1 MFNPASNTVKPP
13 KTDAQLEVEQ
23 ARFDRRMALDHAVDL
38 AKAGASKYG
47 SAGYTSAT
55 LLTYA
60 ADITAFIK
68 DGTIPTELPAIVAKL
83 KETDPAG
90 APGPETRE
98 YLLSDKDIDTK
109 PIKRVRKATR
119 S

>member
-1 MFNPASNTVKPP
+1 MFNPPNDSSKSGQTAEQE
-13 KTDAQLEVEQ
+13 AAYQ
-23 ARFDRRMALDHAVDL
+23 ARIARKTALDHAVDL
-38 AKAGASKYG
+38 AKAGASRYG
-47 SAGYTSAT
+47 AKGYTSHT

-60 ADITAFIK
+60 ADITAFIT
-68 DGTIPTELPAIVAKL
+68 DGTVPSDPEVQAKL

-98 YLLSDKDIDTK
+98 YLLNADDIDTDAK
-109 PIKRVRKATR
+109 PLKRSARKR